1 MSDTIRALVVEPHK
15 EPYIKEIES
24 GLKSLQTE
32 VDGLIETFYPNEDDI
47 CIICNEEG
55 KINGL
60 PLNRAVYD
68 DDKNM
73 IEIMAGTFLVVG
85 LTEESFGSLSDEQIL
100 KYADMFKCPET
111 FVKIGGEIMALP
123 YKAEDKKPSVRE
135 QLAALKEKAADKTDI
150 PKTKNKEIGG
160 ESL

>member
-1 MSDTIRALVVEPHK
+1 MSDTIRALVVEPCK
-15 EPYIKEIES
+15 EPYIKDIES
-24 GLKSLQTE
+24 GLESLQKE
-32 VDGLIETFYPNEDDI
+32 VGGLIEAFYPYEDAV

-60 PLNRAVYD
+60 PLNRAIYD

-73 IEIMAGTFLVVG
+73 IEIMAGTFLVTG
-85 LTEESFGSLSDEQIL
+85 LTEENFGSLSDEQVL
-100 KYADMFKCPET
+100 KYGDMFKNPET
-111 FVKIGGEIMALP
+111 FLSISGEIIALP
-123 YKAEDKKPSVRE
+123 YKAEDKKPSIRQ
-135 QLAALKEKAADKTDI
+135 QLAAIKENTAEKKDI